1 MRNLPGKNHLL
12 RGFLVTP
19 FGRFPR
25 KDNYDT
31 LSFRTDRRESEKSQ
45 KRLSFDNKLAGD
57 DLIQIYSPG
66 KPNAAAQTSNQYKN
80 RHRLTDFWFHLM
92 SFRHFL

>member
-1 MRNLPGKNHLL
+1 MNPGAPDSYRDAGIFLFFPILKNVFVISNPDIFRDERSPGITSCHSEKSFPAGIAMRNLPGINHLL

-31 LSFRTDRRESEKSQ
+31 LSFRKRPERE
-45 KRLSFDNKLAGD
+45 
-57 DLIQIYSPG
+57 
-66 KPNAAAQTSNQYKN
+66 
-80 RHRLTDFWFHLM
+80 
-92 SFRHFL
+92 